1 MWLPPL
7 LVAAGPLGA
16 VGTAVASVV
25 AIVVVTST
33 VNCTFGNI
41 RKKQKCVNLKIEIFS
56 RYLNVYMTIH
66 SQMTISIVVVA
77 IVLVVVAV
85 PAHMKR

>member
-7 LVAAGPLGA
+7 LVAVGALGA
-16 VGTAVASVV
+16 VGTAAASV

-66 SQMTISIVVVA
+66 SQMAISIVAVA